1 MNSTLIIVIG
11 LIIINTASFM
21 VLNEFE
27 SKKDLKEPEVDLMHV
42 VISILNDPEFNTLDN
57 LKQLRILI
65 AIYNIL
71 QEKLAKQTVF
81 RAKRDLT

>member
-42 VISILNDPEFNTLDN
+42 VISILNDPEFKTLDN